1 MEAIIAK
8 QPKPNLY
15 IMLDMIQLPPVL
27 MYFKKQDYKFDIR
40 ALYQGDKT
48 QYVLFLRKGGVKIYG
63 DSHTKIKYFEDDRD
77 FSLVYQDAMHPE
89 FMRRLIIN
97 SSLPGDNIFIYGGYG
112 TAIDV
117 CAKEGRHFIAYA
129 PDDGKYASCSD
140 VIDAIYLRE
149 QMEQSEV
156 VVSESEETENTATIS
171 VEDIEIDSDDEL
183 EVVAA

>member
-1 MEAIIAK
+1 MGVGSI
-8 QPKPNLY
+8 L
-15 IMLDMIQLPPVL
+15 
-27 MYFKKQDYKFDIR
+27 

-63 DSHTKIKYFEDDRD
+63 DSHTKIKYFEDERD
-77 FSLVYQDAMHPE
+77 LALPFQDKMSPE
-89 FMRRLIIN
+89 FMRRLIVN

-117 CAKEGRHFIAYA
+117 CAKEGRHFIAYE
-129 PDDGKYASCSD
+129 PDEGKYASCSD
-140 VIDAIYLRE
+140 VIDAICLRE
-149 QMEQSEV
+149 QTEQSEV
-156 VVSESEETENTATIS
+156 VVFEGEEPVESATIN